1 MTYWHRRSQQ
11 KLARVQ
17 LVARTRMAWERFLDA
32 SQAGD
37 PRSAARA
44 RTRLTVLNRA
54 MALLALQ
61 G

>member
-1 MTYWHRRSQQ
+1 MTRWHRSQQ

-17 LVARTRMAWERFLDA
+17 LVARTRMAWEQLRDA
-32 SQAGD
+32 SQEGD
-37 PRSAARA
+37 SRSAARA
-44 RTRLTVLNRA
+44 RTRLAVLNRA